1 MSGTVATI
9 SILSFFVGQFL
20 VTRRCCSGF
29 LIWAVSNLL
38 VATVNFATG
47 DQATGCMF
55 VTYFL
60 ANTYSLIAWAR
71 EAGQDCAPATGAAR
85 SPST

>member
-1 MSGTVATI
+1 MSGTVAII

-29 LIWAVSNLL
+29 LIWATSNLL
-38 VATVNFATG
+38 VATVSFATG
-47 DQATGCMF
+47 DRATGCMF

-60 ANTYSLIAWAR
+60 ANTYSLLAWAR
-71 EAGQDCAPATGAAR
+71 QSGQTGNPSTGGAR